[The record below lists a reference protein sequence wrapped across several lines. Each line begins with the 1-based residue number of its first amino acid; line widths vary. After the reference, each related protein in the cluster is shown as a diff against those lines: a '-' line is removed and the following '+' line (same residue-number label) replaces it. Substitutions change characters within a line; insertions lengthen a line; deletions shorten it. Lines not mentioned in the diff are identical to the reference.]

1 MLNPPYHSAGS
12 AIIDAAG
19 TTQRRFV
26 RAPQTIRATATG
38 RRNQKGIGTAAQV
51 PSRPAAE
58 LRTENHSAQA
68 AGMKTA
74 DTAMTPSVAPR
85 AIPSDRHSPRTAN
98 QSRPIPGVTF
108 VSSTNAQV
116 AG

>member
-1 MLNPPYHSAGS
+1 MLNPPYQSAGS
-12 AIIDAAG
+12 AIIEATG

-26 RAPQTIRATATG
+26 RAPHTMRATATG

-58 LRTENHSAQA
+58 LRTLNHSAHA
-68 AGMKTA
+68 AGIKNA
-74 DTAMTPSVAPR
+74 DTAMTASVAPR
-85 AIPSDRHSPRTAN
+85 AIPSERHSPRTAN
-98 QSRPIPGVTF
+98 QSRPIPGVTL
-108 VSSTNAQV
+108 VRSTNAQV